1 MSRSSEGSNAA
12 WFIAGLAVGVAGAI
26 LFAPRSGRETRESI
40 AGAASRGREFA
51 DRKRGDVAEF
61 SRSVVDQ
68 GREFA
73 SAARDAID
81 KGRERLSDLSASRPK
96 ETPEAN

>member
-1 MSRSSEGSNAA
+1 MVHRRFGGWCCRGDSVRAQ
-12 WFIAGLAVGVAGAI
+12 VGK
-26 LFAPRSGRETRESI
+26 ETRESI

-73 SAARDAID
+73 SAAKDAID
-81 KGRERLSDLSASRPK
+81 KGRERLSDLSPSRPK
-96 ETPEAN
+96 ETPEAS